1 MELSNGRFEAHFED
15 EQDAK
20 AAARDARTA
29 GFTVDV
35 HENGRRWLAVGRRR
49 LAFPG
54 DERERY
60 TSRYRAIA
68 TRHSGAFTAF
78 VEDDSSADRPSSN
91 APGAAIPTAE

>member
-1 MELSNGRFEAHFED
+1 MQLSNGRFEAQFED
-15 EQDAK
+15 EQDAR

-49 LAFPG
+49 LDFPG
-54 DERERY
+54 NERDRY
-60 TSRYRAIA
+60 ASRYRTIA

-78 VEDDSSADRPSSN
+78 VEDDSADRPILERARSPEHTSR
-91 APGAAIPTAE
+91 